1 MQVEK
6 EIAVILNSHRYRVQL
21 CKDAAGEFRTR
32 IIAGNNEVIYPPEG
46 YENAADAVENLR
58 LVCDILIVTDFEEL

>member
-6 EIAVILNSHRYRVQL
+6 EIAVAFNGHHYRVQL
-21 CKDAAGEFRTR
+21 CKDAAEEFRTR
-32 IIAGNNEVIYPPEG
+32 IIAGNEEVIYPPEG
-46 YENAADAVENLR
+46 YKNRADAIENLK